1 MTIYKILIV
10 DDDISLLKLLSIRLK
25 SSGYEIE
32 TAEDAAQA
40 LSRLT
45 LFQPHLV
52 ITDLRMGDMDGL
64 TLFKRI
70 HQQYPS
76 LPVILLTAHGTI
88 AGAVDATRKGIFSY
102 LTKPFDSQQLLR
114 EIQQALQQTH
124 AQNNHQHN
132 PQDHAWRAD
141 IITQS
146 WGMEELLKQAL
157 RLAKSDVSILIQGA
171 SGTGKEVLAQAIH
184 KASQRNS
191 KPFIAINCAAIPDN
205 LLESELFGHKKGS
218 FTGADANHIGMI
230 ETADQGTLF
239 LDEIGDMPLDFQA
252 KLLRVLEE
260 KSLRPVGSNQS
271 IDVDVRI
278 ISATH
283 VDLEQAVENK
293 TFREDLYYR
302 LNVVVLEI
310 PALAERRED
319 IPLLAKYFLRKTLDN
334 TNDCI
339 ARSFAPEALQHMM
352 TAPWPGNIRQLLN
365 VVEQVAV
372 LSNTP
377 VISEQLVIRALRGK
391 STALAPLSVAQ
402 QEFEQKYLIRLL
414 QMTQG
419 NVSRAARLAQRNRTD
434 FYKLL
439 NKHKLEAAAFRLGDK
454 ALADNDFRQTLIRSS
469 SDG

>member
-1 MTIYKILIV
+1 MIKQKILLV
-10 DDDISLLKLLSIRLK
+10 DDDVSLLKLLSIRLK
-25 SSGYEIE
+25 NSGYEIQ
-32 TAEDAAQA
+32 TAEDAHHA
-40 LSRLT
+40 LSRLAV
-45 LFQPHLV
+45 FQPHLV
-52 ITDLRMGDMDGL
+52 ITDLRMGEMDGL
-64 TLFKRI
+64 ALFDRI
-70 HQQYPS
+70 HHQYPS

-114 EIQQALQQTH
+114 EIEQALQQSH
-124 AQNNHQHN
+124 AFSTQTEDSE
-132 PQDHAWRAD
+132 DHAWRND

-146 WGMEELLKQAL
+146 QAMEELLKQSL

-184 KASQRNS
+184 KASQRS
-191 KPFIAINCAAIPDN
+191 EHPFIAINCAAIHDN
-205 LLESELFGHKKGS
+205 LLESELFGHKKGA
-218 FTGADANHIGMI
+218 FTGADTNHIGMI
-230 ETADQGTLF
+230 ESANRGSLF

-252 KLLRVLEE
+252 KLLRALQE
-260 KSLRPVGSNQS
+260 KSIRPVGSNQT

-283 VDLEQAVENK
+283 VNLEQAVENK

-310 PALAERRED
+310 PSLAERRED
-319 IPLLAKYFLRKTLDN
+319 IVLLAKHFLHKTLQA

-339 ARSFAPEALQHMM
+339 ARSFSPEALQHMM
-352 TAPWPGNIRQLLN
+352 SAPWPGNIRQLLN

-391 STALAPLSVAQ
+391 TDVLPPMSEAQ

-414 QMTQG
+414 QMTDG
-419 NVSRAARLAQRNRTD
+419 NVTRAARLAKRNRTD

-439 NKHKLEAAAFRLGDK
+439 HKHHLEASAFRQID
-454 ALADNDFRQTLIRSS
+454 
-469 SDG
+469 

>member
-1 MTIYKILIV
+1 MIKQKILLV
-10 DDDISLLKLLSIRLK
+10 DDDVSLLKLLSIRLK
-25 SSGYEIE
+25 SSGYDIQ
-32 TAEDAAQA
+32 TAADAHHA
-40 LSRLT
+40 LSRLAV
-45 LFQPHLV
+45 FQPHLV
-52 ITDLRMGDMDGL
+52 ITDLRMGEMDGL
-64 TLFKRI
+64 ALFDRI

-88 AGAVDATRKGIFSY
+88 SGAVDATRKGIFSY

-114 EIQQALQQTH
+114 EIRLALQQSPAFNT
-124 AQNNHQHN
+124 QQEDSE
-132 PQDHAWRAD
+132 DHLWRND

-146 WGMEELLKQAL
+146 QLMEELLKQSL
-157 RLAKSDVSILIQGA
+157 RLARSDVSILIQGA

-184 KASQRNS
+184 KASQRSEN
-191 KPFIAINCAAIPDN
+191 PFIAINCAAIHDN
-205 LLESELFGHKKGS
+205 LLESELFGHKKGA
-218 FTGADANHIGMI
+218 FTGADNNHTGMI
-230 ETADQGTLF
+230 ESANHGSLF

-252 KLLRVLEE
+252 KLLRALEE
-260 KSLRPVGSNQS
+260 KSIRPVGSNQTV
-271 IDVDVRI
+271 DVDVRI

-283 VDLEQAVENK
+283 INLDQAVENK

-310 PALAERRED
+310 PSLTERRED
-319 IPLLAKYFLRKTLDN
+319 IPLLARHFLQKTLKL

-339 ARSFAPEALQHMM
+339 ARSFSPEALQHMM
-352 TAPWPGNIRQLLN
+352 SAPWPGNIRQLLN

-391 STALAPLSVAQ
+391 TAVLPPLAEAQ

-414 QMTQG
+414 QMTEG
-419 NVSRAARLAQRNRTD
+419 NVTRAARLAKRNRTD

-439 NKHKLEAAAFRLGDK
+439 NKHHLEAAAFR
-454 ALADNDFRQTLIRSS
+454 QPE
-469 SDG
+469 

>member
-1 MTIYKILIV
+1 MIKQKILLV
-10 DDDISLLKLLSIRLK
+10 DDDVSLLKLLSIRLK
-25 SSGYEIE
+25 NSGYEIQ
-32 TAEDAAQA
+32 TAEDAHHA
-40 LSRLT
+40 LSRLAV
-45 LFQPHLV
+45 FQPHLV
-52 ITDLRMGDMDGL
+52 ITDLRMGEMDGL
-64 TLFKRI
+64 ALFERI
-70 HQQYPS
+70 HHQYPS

-114 EIQQALQQTH
+114 EIEQALQQSH
-124 AQNNHQHN
+124 AFSTQTEDSE
-132 PQDHAWRAD
+132 DHAWRND

-146 WGMEELLKQAL
+146 QAMEELLKQSL

-184 KASQRNS
+184 KASQRS
-191 KPFIAINCAAIPDN
+191 EHPFIAINCAAIHDN
-205 LLESELFGHKKGS
+205 LLESELFGHKKGA
-218 FTGADANHIGMI
+218 FTGADTNHIGMI
-230 ETADQGTLF
+230 ESANRGSLF

-252 KLLRVLEE
+252 KLLRALQE
-260 KSLRPVGSNQS
+260 KSIRPVGSNQT

-283 VDLEQAVENK
+283 VNLEQAVENK

-310 PALAERRED
+310 PSLAERRED
-319 IPLLAKYFLRKTLDN
+319 IVLLAKHFLHKTLQA

-339 ARSFAPEALQHMM
+339 ARSFSPEALQHMM
-352 TAPWPGNIRQLLN
+352 SAPWPGNIRQLLN

-391 STALAPLSVAQ
+391 TDVLPPMSEAQ

-414 QMTQG
+414 QMTDG
-419 NVSRAARLAQRNRTD
+419 NVTRAARLAKRNRTD

-439 NKHKLEAAAFRLGDK
+439 HKHHLEASAFRQVD
-454 ALADNDFRQTLIRSS
+454 
-469 SDG
+469 

>member
-1 MTIYKILIV
+1 MPYKILLV

-32 TAEDAAQA
+32 TAENARHA
-40 LSRLT
+40 LARLAV
-45 LFQPHLV
+45 FHPHLV
-52 ITDLRMGDMDGL
+52 ITDLRMGEMNGL
-64 TLFKRI
+64 ALFDRI

-88 AGAVDATRKGIFSY
+88 PGAVDATRKGIFSY
-102 LTKPFDSQQLLR
+102 LTKPFDSQQLLT
-114 EIQQALQQTH
+114 EIEQALQQ
-124 AQNNHQHN
+124 NHSSGSN
-132 PQDHAWRAD
+132 EEDLSDNDWCAD

-146 WGMEELLKQAL
+146 RVMEELLKQAQ

-184 KASQRNS
+184 KASLRSS
-191 KPFIAINCAAIPDN
+191 KPFVAINCAAIPDN
-205 LLESELFGHKKGS
+205 LLESELFGHKKGA
-218 FTGADANHIGMI
+218 FTGADKNHTGMI

-260 KSLRPVGSNQS
+260 RTIRPVGSNQTVG
-271 IDVDVRI
+271 VDVRV

-283 VDLEQAVENK
+283 VNLDQAVDNK

-302 LNVVVLEI
+302 LNVVILEI
-310 PALAERRED
+310 PSLNERRED
-319 IPLLAKYFLRKTLDN
+319 IALLAKHFLRKILDR
-334 TNDCI
+334 TTHCI
-339 ARSFAPEALQHMM
+339 ARSFSPEALQYMM

-372 LSNTP
+372 LSGSA
-377 VISEQLVIRALRGK
+377 VISEQLVVRALRGK
-391 STALAPLSVAQ
+391 TTELLPLAEAQ
-402 QEFEQKYLIRLL
+402 QEFEQEYLIRIL
-414 QMTQG
+414 QITEG
-419 NVSRAARLAQRNRTD
+419 NVTRAAKLAKRNRTE

-439 NKHKLEAAAFRLGDK
+439 NKHHLEAVAFRQRD
-454 ALADNDFRQTLIRSS
+454 
-469 SDG
+469 